1 MSEPRAVLNDT
12 TQTYASIKETWASGK
27 HAGAKFD
34 SLNAH
39 ILNRVVIAGE
49 LIILGDDSTP
59 SCTSQEAWLM
69 NKAVQV
75 WHSLVASGAGG
86 DGAFLQ
92 NYDFL
97 QAVLGNSAIG
107 IGVASDAAERH
118 LKEIGKTLEQIKTAH
133 HEYRNA
139 KAPDARDAFLKK
151 RASLFKDLNT
161 RLNGFSQHATGLRNQ
176 GSIKRM
182 LQLSTKSFMHT
193 GELAGYADKVGAVAK
208 ATALMSKGIYVGIG
222 LNVVSTGL
230 EIKEA
235 CSTGREEQCTKA
247 MYVEGSG
254 LLGATAGGYA
264 GGKLGGLL
272 GTGACLLAF
281 GLPTGGAG
289 SIACAV
295 IAGAIGGTQSDR

>member
-1 MSEPRAVLNDT
+1 M
-12 TQTYASIKETWASGK
+12 
-27 HAGAKFD
+27 
-34 SLNAH
+34 
-39 ILNRVVIAGE
+39 
-49 LIILGDDSTP
+49 
-59 SCTSQEAWLM
+59 
-69 NKAVQV
+69 
-75 WHSLVASGAGG
+75 
-86 DGAFLQ
+86 
-92 NYDFL
+92 
-97 QAVLGNSAIG
+97 
-107 IGVASDAAERH
+107 ASDAAERH

-133 HEYRNA
+133 HEYRNS

-193 GELAGYADKVGAVAK
+193 GELAGYADKVGAIAK

-235 CSTGREEQCTKA
+235 CSSGREEQCTKA
-247 MYVEGSG
+247 MYVEGSA
-254 LLGATAGGYA
+254 LLGGTVGSIVGG
-264 GGKLGGLL
+264 GGVAAVGQA
-272 GTGACLLAF
+272 ACLVAL

-289 SIACAV
+289 AIACAV
-295 IAGAIGGTQSDR
+295 LSGAIGGYLGGAFLTEKARDMGEVIYKGNHDNER